1 MPPISTHPSF
11 RRLSLHADGDL
22 DAQAQHEV
30 ALHLERCAR
39 CRATVER
46 IRLLDSE
53 ARALPAPPLPAD
65 SMERLLAR
73 HRSGEQVLLPPGD
86 PPVRRAARL
95 RMWAAAAALVAAVV
109 VGAPFVVPGAELE
122 ANRSEL
128 VVSPAAPRPGAAVRV
143 EYRSGSRFAGAQR
156 LRLRARYLEGG
167 DLPVP
172 GVGRQAVV
180 AELVRGDRGVF
191 HGTVRLPDSV
201 VYAALAVEDPDGSQ
215 VDSNGRKLWELLVHG
230 PDGRPMLEAL
240 LQRQFDH
247 QTRNW
252 ELSHEN
258 ARHAAA
264 LYPDRVKAWF
274 NLYLNEQA
282 SFSGPAED
290 SARVRARAR
299 LAEFDR
305 RLRPR
310 TDLDVDSELGIMARF
325 ADAAGDTARRRYW
338 RGRLLREAPN
348 SLWGLQ
354 EQFFD
359 IMAHE
364 PPRALARFD
373 SLWSRTGPDL
383 RSVLIL
389 PVALPLAESTGN
401 PEAIRRWAGRTL
413 QSELDPAAAEYVGE
427 RLAGHP
433 ALREEGLALLR
444 GRLRELERVDDV
456 VRPLEH
462 GVAEERRE
470 RREAAGRVF
479 AALGA
484 ALLESG
490 RRGAAL
496 DTLSRATETGWDAAL
511 FRQVA
516 GLRLE
521 AGDTAGAA
529 LPLALAATDPMSGA
543 ALRDSARVLLGSRFD
558 EAAWRGRLAAA
569 RSEMRARLF
578 VHATDRRLPRDVRL
592 RDAEGR
598 TVELREAAAGRPTF
612 VAFWYR
618 FCPPSAAQVP
628 LLQRVATAARAQGHA
643 VVTVAEPLGPDFRR
657 YLREQRLTLPVYED
671 PREELE
677 KALGKWGTPEY
688 YVLDAD
694 GRVRFG
700 PLRSWHLTRVPALLD
715 LLADE
720 GGGNP
725 GRSRTR

>member
-1 MPPISTHPSF
+1 MSPISRHPSF

-22 DAQAQHEV
+22 DAQAQHRV
-30 ALHLERCAR
+30 AGHLERCAR
-39 CRATVER
+39 CRAAVER
-46 IRLLDSE
+46 IRLLDAE
-53 ARALPAPPLPAD
+53 ARALPAPPLRPD
-65 SMERLLAR
+65 SLERVLAR
-73 HRSGEQVLLPPGD
+73 REAGEQVLLPLGD

-95 RMWAAAAALVAAVV
+95 RGWAAAAAVVAAVV

-128 VVSPAAPRPGAAVRV
+128 VVSPAAPRAGAAVRV
-143 EYRSGSRFAGAQR
+143 SYRGGALFADEQR
-156 LRLRARYLEGG
+156 LRLRARYLEPG
-167 DLPVP
+167 DPPVP
-172 GVGRQAVV
+172 GFGRQATV
-180 AELVRGDRGVF
+180 AELVRGDDGVF
-191 HGTVRLPDSV
+191 HGTLRLPDSV
-201 VYAALAVEDPDGSQ
+201 VYAALAVEDPEGAR

-230 PDGRPMLEAL
+230 SDGRPMLEAL
-240 LQRQFDH
+240 MQRKFDH
-247 QTRNW
+247 LTRNW

-264 LYPDRVKAWF
+264 LYPDRVIAWF
-274 NLYLNEQA
+274 NLYTSELA

-299 LAEFDR
+299 LADFDR
-305 RLRPR
+305 QLRPR
-310 TDLDVDSELGIMARF
+310 TDLDVENELGMMARF
-325 ADAAGDTARRRYW
+325 ADEVGDTARYRYW

-359 IMAHE
+359 IMKRE
-364 PPRALARFD
+364 PPHALARFD
-373 SLWSRTGPDL
+373 SLWVRIGPDL
-383 RSVLIL
+383 RSVAIL

-401 PEAIRRWAGRTL
+401 TEAIRRWAGRSL
-413 QSELDPAAAEYVGE
+413 QSKLDRAAAEYVGA
-427 RLAGHP
+427 RLVRYP

-444 GRLRELERVDDV
+444 GRLRELERVDHAA
-456 VRPLEH
+456 RPLEH
-462 GVAEERRE
+462 GVADEMRE

-479 AALGA
+479 ATLGA

-496 DTLSRATETGWDAAL
+496 DTLARATETGWDAAL

-516 GLRLE
+516 ALRLE

-529 LPLALAATDPMSGA
+529 PALALAAADPMAGV
-543 ALRDSARVLLGSRFD
+543 ALRDSARVLLGSRFSD
-558 EAAWRGRLAAA
+558 AAWRGSLSAA

-578 VHATDRRLPRDVRL
+578 AHATARSLPREIRL

-598 TVELREAAAGRPTF
+598 TIELREIAAGRPTF

-618 FCPPSAAQVP
+618 FCPPSAAQIP
-628 LLQRVATAARAQGHA
+628 LLQRVAATAREQGHA
-643 VVTVAEPLGPDFRR
+643 VVTVAEPFGPGFRR

-677 KALGKWGTPEY
+677 RALGKWGTPEY
-688 YVLDAD
+688 YVLDGD

-715 LLADE
+715 LLADD
-720 GGGNP
+720 GGGDAEASP
-725 GRSRTR
+725 AR